1 MSFYWNHR
9 ETGRCFPSVVC
20 SGFAVSASLYNPIV
34 RFCTGHRTT
43 TRVCG
48 VCRFFWRLS
57 LPDREF
63 VRDDRTFS
71 AFSGLTFS
79 STGKVRFPS
88 TLLTAKTRTMR
99 TTARPFPWV
108 CRLGCSFGH
117 GLLVDLSL
125 CRFTTTS
132 SEEDISRRDEWYVP
146 PHPPSPNPEQSSNLP
161 SSHSTSCYLLS
172 CRDDKILT
180 TRKEPTSPPTTEVLG
195 TQLPLIHSRD
205 SCFSYLHKQQPQ
217 AWFRHPEA
225 KSKSTPPRSQHPP
238 AKSQSTPPR
247 PQLQPG

>member
-146 PHPPSPNPEQSSNLP
+146 PHPPSPQSRAIFSLTILP
-161 SSHSTSCYLLS
+161 FHFVLSLIMQRRQDTNYQEGTDKPTHYRST
-172 CRDDKILT
+172 R
-180 TRKEPTSPPTTEVLG
+180 
-195 TQLPLIHSRD
+195 
-205 SCFSYLHKQQPQ
+205 
-217 AWFRHPEA
+217 
-225 KSKSTPPRSQHPP
+225 
-238 AKSQSTPPR
+238 
-247 PQLQPG
+247 